1 MSIKDQLYL
10 FREMLKHVLET
21 NTFYKKKLSEVQITH
36 PDTIQTL
43 TDYQKLPFTTKDEL
57 SADQV
62 SHPPY
67 GTNLTFPL
75 ERYTCLHQTSG
86 TTGSPLRWLDTRES
100 WDWWGKCWRDI
111 YEAAGVTSSDRIM
124 IAFSFGPFI
133 GFWSAY
139 HGAQQRLGALTIANG
154 GFSSE
159 QRLRVILSNDMTVLV
174 CTPTY
179 ALRLAEVAKQL
190 GINLSEDSK
199 IRVTIH
205 AGEPGASIPATKQRI
220 EDCWGA
226 RAYDHAGATEVGA
239 WGVMCNPQISVHL
252 NEDEF
257 ICEVLDPETGSP
269 TDEGELTI
277 TNLGRV
283 GTPVIRYRTGD
294 YVKLKTV
301 ACECGNKHRALDGG
315 VIGRLDDAI
324 IVRGL
329 NVYPATIENII
340 LQFPEVCEFSVRTY
354 RTETLDELEILI
366 ETTHQNPSD
375 TVIAITSVIK
385 ETLGL
390 RAIVKTVPNES
401 LPRYELKSK
410 RFIDERPAQ
419 QKIGRISC

>member
-1 MSIKDQLYL
+1 MLIKDQLHR

-21 NTFYKKKLSEVQITH
+21 NTFYKKKLNEVGITH
-36 PDTIQTL
+36 PDKIQTL
-43 TDYQKLPFTTKDEL
+43 TDYQELPFTTKDEL

-62 SHPPY
+62 FHPPY

-75 ERYTCLHQTSG
+75 EHYTCLHQTSG

-111 YEAAGVTSSDRIM
+111 YHAAGVTSSDRIM
-124 IAFSFGPFI
+124 MAFSFGPFI

-139 HGAQQRLGALTIANG
+139 HGAQQLGALTIANG

-159 QRLRVILSNDMTVLV
+159 QRLRVILSNDITVLV

-190 GINLSEDSK
+190 GINLNEESNM
-199 IRVTIH
+199 RVTIH

-220 EDCWGA
+220 EDSWGA

-239 WGVMCNPQISVHL
+239 WGVMCNSQKSVHL

-257 ICEVLDPETGSP
+257 LCEVLNPETGKSA
-269 TDEGELTI
+269 DEGELVI

-283 GTPVIRYRTGD
+283 GMPVIRYLTGD

-301 ACECGNKHRALDGG
+301 DYECENKHRALEGG

-324 IVRGL
+324 IIRGL

-340 LQFPEVCEFSVRTY
+340 LQFPDVQEFSVRTY
-354 RTETLDELEILI
+354 RTETLDELEVQI
-366 ETTHQNPSD
+366 ESTNPNPTD
-375 TVIAITSVIK
+375 TADAVVSAIRD
-385 ETLGL
+385 TLGL
-390 RAIVKTVPNES
+390 RAIVKVVSQGT

-410 RFIDERPAQ
+410 RFTDERPTQ
-419 QKIGRISC
+419 QKAG

>member
-1 MSIKDQLYL
+1 MPLKEQLHL

-21 NTFYKKKLSEVQITH
+21 NTFYKNKLSDVGITH
-36 PDTIQTL
+36 PDKIQTL
-43 TDYQKLPFTTKDEL
+43 NDYQELPFTTKDEL
-57 SADQV
+57 SEDQV

-67 GTNLTFPL
+67 GTNLTYPL

-86 TTGSPLRWLDTRES
+86 TTGAPLRWLDTRES

-111 YEAAGVTSSDRIM
+111 YEAAGVTASDRIM
-124 IAFSFGPFI
+124 MAFSFGPFI

-139 HGAQQRLGALTIANG
+139 HGAQQLGALTIANG

-159 QRLRVILSNDMTVLV
+159 QRLRVILSNGITVLV

-190 GINLSEDSK
+190 GINLNAESK

-239 WGVMCNPQISVHL
+239 WGVMCNPQTSVHL

-257 ICEVLDPETGSP
+257 LCEVLNPETGNP
-269 TDEGELTI
+269 ADEGELVI

-283 GTPVIRYRTGD
+283 GMPVIRYRTGD
-294 YVKLKTV
+294 YVRLKSV
-301 ACECGNKHRALDGG
+301 ACECGSRHRALEGG

-324 IVRGL
+324 IIRGL

-340 LQFPEVCEFSVRTY
+340 LQYPDVQEFSVRTY
-354 RTETLDELEILI
+354 RTETLDELEVQI
-366 ETTHQNPSD
+366 ESTNPNPTD
-375 TVIAITSVIK
+375 AARAVTDAIRNA
-385 ETLGL
+385 LGL
-390 RAIVKTVPNES
+390 RTIVKIVPHGT

-410 RFIDERPAQ
+410 RFTDKRP
-419 QKIGRISC
+419 

>member
-1 MSIKDQLYL
+1 MPLKDQLHL

-21 NTFYKKKLSEVQITH
+21 NTFYKKKLNDVGITH
-36 PDTIQTL
+36 PDKIQTL
-43 TDYQKLPFTTKDEL
+43 TDYQELPFTTKDEL

-86 TTGSPLRWLDTRES
+86 TTGAPLRWLDTRES

-111 YEAAGVTSSDRIM
+111 YRAAGVTSSDRIM
-124 IAFSFGPFI
+124 MAFSFGPFI

-139 HGAQQRLGALTIANG
+139 HGAQQLGALTIANG

-159 QRLRVILSNDMTVLV
+159 QRLRVILSNGITVLV

-190 GINLSEDSK
+190 GINLNEDSK

-239 WGVMCNPQISVHL
+239 WGVMCNPQASVHL

-257 ICEVLDPETGSP
+257 LCEVLNPETGNP
-269 TDEGELTI
+269 ADEGELVI

-283 GTPVIRYRTGD
+283 GMPVIRYRTGD
-294 YVKLKTV
+294 YVRLKSV
-301 ACECGNKHRALDGG
+301 ACECGSRHRALEGG

-324 IVRGL
+324 IIRGL

-340 LQFPEVCEFSVRTY
+340 LQYPDVQEFSVRTY
-354 RTETLDELEILI
+354 RTETLDELEVQI
-366 ETTHQNPSD
+366 ESTNPNPTD
-375 TVIAITSVIK
+375 TARAVTDAIRNA
-385 ETLGL
+385 LGL
-390 RAIVKTVPNES
+390 RTIVKIVPHGT

-410 RFIDERPAQ
+410 RFTDERSPQ
-419 QKIGRISC
+419 QKAD

>member
-1 MSIKDQLYL
+1 MLIKDQLHQ
-10 FREMLKHVLET
+10 FREMLKHVLES
-21 NTFYKKKLSEVQITH
+21 NTFYKKKLNEAGITH
-36 PDTIQTL
+36 PDKIQTL
-43 TDYQKLPFTTKDEL
+43 TDYQELPFTTKDEL

-67 GTNLTFPL
+67 GTNLTYPL

-86 TTGSPLRWLDTRES
+86 TTGAPLRWLDTRES

-111 YEAAGVTSSDRIM
+111 YAATGVTASDRIM
-124 IAFSFGPFI
+124 MAFSFGPFI

-139 HGAQQRLGALTIANG
+139 HGAQQLGALTIANG
-154 GFSSE
+154 GFTSE
-159 QRLRVILSNDMTVLV
+159 QRLRVILSNAITVLV

-179 ALRLAEVAKQL
+179 ALRLAEVARQL
-190 GINLSEDSK
+190 GINLNEDSK

-220 EDCWGA
+220 EECWGA
-226 RAYDHAGATEVGA
+226 RAYDHTGATEVGA

-257 ICEVLDPETGSP
+257 LCEVLNPETGNHA
-269 TDEGELTI
+269 DEGELVI

-283 GTPVIRYRTGD
+283 GMPVIRYRTGD
-294 YVKLKTV
+294 YVRLKSV
-301 ACECGNKHRALDGG
+301 ACECGSRHRALEGG

-324 IVRGL
+324 IIRGL

-340 LQFPEVCEFSVRTY
+340 LQYPDVQEFSVRTY
-354 RTETLDELEILI
+354 RTETLDELEVQI
-366 ETTHQNPSD
+366 ESTNPNPTD
-375 TVIAITSVIK
+375 AARAVTDAIRNA
-385 ETLGL
+385 LGL
-390 RAIVKTVPNES
+390 RTIVKIVPHGT

-410 RFIDERPAQ
+410 RFTDDRPTQ
-419 QKIGRISC
+419 QIAD

>member
-1 MSIKDQLYL
+1 MPLKEQLHL

-21 NTFYKKKLSEVQITH
+21 NTFYKKKLNEVGITH
-36 PDTIQTL
+36 PDMIQTL
-43 TDYQKLPFTTKDEL
+43 TDYQELPFTTKDEL

-67 GTNLTFPL
+67 GTNLTYPL

-86 TTGSPLRWLDTRES
+86 TTGAPLRWLDTRES

-111 YEAAGVTSSDRIM
+111 YEAAGVTASDRIM
-124 IAFSFGPFI
+124 MAFSFGPFI

-139 HGAQQRLGALTIANG
+139 HGAQQLGALTIANG

-159 QRLRVILSNDMTVLV
+159 QRLRVILSNAITVLV

-190 GINLSEDSK
+190 GINLKDDSK

-239 WGVMCNPQISVHL
+239 WGVMCNPQTSVHL

-257 ICEVLDPETGSP
+257 LCEVLNPETGNS
-269 TDEGELTI
+269 
-277 TNLGRV
+277 R
-283 GTPVIRYRTGD
+283 
-294 YVKLKTV
+294 
-301 ACECGNKHRALDGG
+301 
-315 VIGRLDDAI
+315 
-324 IVRGL
+324 
-329 NVYPATIENII
+329 
-340 LQFPEVCEFSVRTY
+340 
-354 RTETLDELEILI
+354 
-366 ETTHQNPSD
+366 
-375 TVIAITSVIK
+375 
-385 ETLGL
+385 
-390 RAIVKTVPNES
+390 
-401 LPRYELKSK
+401 
-410 RFIDERPAQ
+410 
-419 QKIGRISC
+419 